1 MSDNPVQDLIDQLK
15 LMRVEL
21 GDVKKRQLTEERL
34 KHLQAALE
42 DNAKQIEGV
51 RHAAAHG
58 GKEGAERLSYDL
70 SNKSAQIS
78 QKPVERPQAPFWP
91 VGVTLASFAYSQ
103 PLQGLPQA
111 LCLRWSCS
119 IISWSEILRTAFSSW
134 GGIGPVP
141 HAMDSSRIRITVELW
156 FRKARIMVPKGTNL
170 KPLEYGS

>member
-1 MSDNPVQDLIDQLK
+1 MSDGPVQDLIDQLK

-70 SNKSAQIS
+70 GNKAAQI
-78 QKPVERPQAPFWP
+78 ERKVDDAVRGLSEARREASGTILARRRNVPF
-91 VGVTLASFAYSQ
+91 FAYSQ
-103 PLQGLPQA
+103 LLQGLPQA
-111 LCLRWSCS
+111 LCSRWSCL
-119 IISWSEILRTAFSSW
+119 IIIWSAIFK
-134 GGIGPVP
+134 
-141 HAMDSSRIRITVELW
+141 IR
-156 FRKARIMVPKGTNL
+156 
-170 KPLEYGS
+170 

>member
-70 SNKSAQIS
+70 SNKSAQI
-78 QKPVERPQAPFWP
+78 ERKVDDAVRSLSEARREASGTILARRRN
-91 VGVTLASFAYSQ
+91 VGL
-103 PLQGLPQA
+103 
-111 LCLRWSCS
+111 LCLFSALTGLATGALLTLVVFDHFLERDFKDSIQLMGWDWSCTTRDGF
-119 IISWSEILRTAFSSW
+119 ISDQDNGRFCVFQINE
-134 GGIGPVP
+134 
-141 HAMDSSRIRITVELW
+141 
-156 FRKARIMVPKGTNL
+156 
-170 KPLEYGS
+170 

>member
-1 MSDNPVQDLIDQLK
+1 MSDGPVQDLIDQLK

-70 SNKSAQIS
+70 SNKAAQI
-78 QKPVERPQAPFWP
+78 ERKVDDAVRGLSEARRDASGTILARRRN
-91 VGVTLASFAYSQ
+91 VGLLALFSALTGLATGALLTLVVFDHYLERNFKDSIQ
-103 PLQGLPQA
+103 LMGWD
-111 LCLRWSCS
+111 WSCTRTDGF
-119 IISWSEILRTAFSSW
+119 ISDQDNGRFCVFQISE
-134 GGIGPVP
+134 
-141 HAMDSSRIRITVELW
+141 
-156 FRKARIMVPKGTNL
+156 
-170 KPLEYGS
+170 